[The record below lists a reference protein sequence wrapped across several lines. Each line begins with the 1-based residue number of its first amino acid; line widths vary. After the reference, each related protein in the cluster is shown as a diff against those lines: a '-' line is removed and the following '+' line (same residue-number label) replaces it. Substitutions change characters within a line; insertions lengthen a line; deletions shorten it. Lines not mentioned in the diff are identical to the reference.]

1 MTVNLFPAILI
12 AGPPHSGKSVLA
24 YWLSQRLRA
33 ASVDHYL
40 LRAAPDGEGDWF
52 LEADPAVTRTLR
64 FRAKR
69 GYSPAFVAQMQEA
82 IETRPLPL
90 LVDVGGLPQGAAQ
103 LGLLQACTHVI
114 LLYRTPDERAEWQA
128 RLAPMAL
135 HWLAAL
141 QSTQTGPEQIEAE
154 QPYLTGKIA
163 GLARQAGRPPGGPAW
178 QALAARVTG
187 ICAYDPAFLEARH
200 AAQARY
206 RLLSLPGLAQQVGL
220 PPGGWWQPAQLP
232 QVLRLIPGGAAV
244 SLYGRGPAWLAGGLA
259 AHARPGPVEL
269 FDMRYG
275 WVPALGVR
283 WSRRARLPARLRA
296 IETGAVLEIDLP
308 PQAFLEPGD
317 LALPRPPAAPG
328 GLVISGKL
336 PLWAFAALGRSFAPL
351 REWVGIYELR
361 MKQAIVIHSNSP
373 SVKVGDTIQVNPEND
388 ISVDKAA

>member
-24 YWLSQRLRA
+24 YRLSQHLRA
-33 ASVDHYL
+33 VSAAHYL

-69 GYSPAFVAQMQEA
+69 GYSLAFAAQMREA

-114 LLYRTPDERAEWQA
+114 LLYRTPAEQDEWQA
-128 RLAPMAL
+128 RLAPMGL

-141 QSTQTGPEQIEAE
+141 QSTLADPEQIEAE
-154 QPYLTGKIA
+154 QPYLTGVIA
-163 GLARQAGRPPGGPAW
+163 GLKRQVGRQPGGPVW
-178 QALAARVTG
+178 QALAGRVAG
-187 ICAYDPAFLEARH
+187 VCAYDPAFLETHH

-206 RLLSLPGLAQQVGL
+206 RLLSLPALAQQVGL
-220 PPGGWWQPAQLP
+220 EPGGWWQPAQLP
-232 QVLRLIPGGAAV
+232 QALSLAPGGAAV
-244 SLYGRGPAWLAGGLA
+244 SLYGRGPAWLMGGLA
-259 AHARPGPVEL
+259 VHALPGPVEV
-269 FDMRYG
+269 FDLRYG
-275 WVPALGVR
+275 WIPALGAR
-283 WSRRARLPARLRA
+283 WNQRPGLPARLRA
-296 IETGAVLEIDLP
+296 LDACEVLEIDLP
-308 PQAFLEPGD
+308 PQAFLEPRD

-328 GLVISGKL
+328 GLAISGKL

-351 REWVGIYELR
+351 REWVGIYEPR
-361 MKQAIVIHSNSP
+361 CKQAVVIHSNSP
-373 SVKVGDTIQVNPEND
+373 SIRIGDTVQVSPEND
-388 ISVDKAA
+388 NSADKAV